1 MPSPLQGIFSIANLA
16 LGASRLEEW
25 DRVATVSIEMNRC
38 RTCVAF
44 FFPGGQTG
52 QARLGRRADA
62 ERHLGEGPRHL
73 SDLWRQD
80 QAESGLRRYLCDG
93 KIGIWQRSSRPIPF
107 NRASQMIRVAKRSR
121 TTTLTFMIM

>member
-44 FFPGGQTG
+44 FFFQVDKLDRLVSAGVLTPNDISERVHVIYQTFG
-52 QARLGRRADA
+52 DKIKQNQAYEGIFAMEKLAFGNAAAGPFLSTEPRR
-62 ERHLGEGPRHL
+62 
-73 SDLWRQD
+73 
-80 QAESGLRRYLCDG
+80 
-93 KIGIWQRSSRPIPF
+93 
-107 NRASQMIRVAKRSR
+107 
-121 TTTLTFMIM
+121 